1 MDTHCEAA
9 RAESLCN
16 PFLNRVLLDVRH
28 ALATMVDATWCKHRT
43 IVLRRSY
50 DDPLSW
56 DILAEETFVSCTVL
70 EAHEVGLWSKKI
82 LDAIE
87 GRLRVEGLGEED
99 DEIRNAVGL
108 GERSGVVDRLLSI
121 LLKHYAIPVDRL
133 YEACVR
139 VDQRHF
145 VREAETATVD

>member
-50 DDPLSW
+50 DDPLTW

-70 EAHEVGLWSKKI
+70 EAHEVGIRSKKI

-87 GRLRVEGLGEED
+87 GSLRVEGLGEED
-99 DEIRNAVGL
+99 DEIRNTVGL
-108 GERSGVVDRLLSI
+108 GERSGVEDRLLSI
-121 LLKHYAIPVDRL
+121 LLKHYAILCNRL

>member
-9 RAESLCN
+9 RVEGFCN

-28 ALATMVDATWCKHRT
+28 SLAPMVDATWCKHRT

-70 EAHEVGLWSKKI
+70 EAHEVGIRSKKI

-87 GRLRVEGLGEED
+87 GSLRVEGLGEED
-99 DEIRNAVGL
+99 DEIRNTVGF
-108 GERSGVVDRLLSI
+108 GERSWVVDRLLSI
-121 LLKHYAIPVDRL
+121 LLKHYAILCNRL
-133 YEACVR
+133 R
-139 VDQRHF
+139 LRRQP
-145 VREAETATVD
+145 